1 LNDFASVAIVPGLT
15 VFLGGLLLIT
25 LNTLGFSNISAALI
39 TSLFAPFL
47 LFLIALGLKNILVGA
62 HWGRDNTT
70 PFWSIRHFSYFLAQ
84 DCFFKLLSGTLTA
97 LSGTALANP
106 VLRRF
111 GCRIGKR
118 SLIGQP
124 LQMSDWHAVDIG
136 SDCIVNSQLQLH
148 SFEERLLTVKR
159 SKIGA
164 GTVINCGSMLMG
176 GANLEAGVT
185 VHPQSL
191 IFKAMHLSRGIHA
204 GNPAMPLP
212 SGADYD

>member
-1 LNDFASVAIVPGLT
+1 
-15 VFLGGLLLIT
+15 
-25 LNTLGFSNISAALI
+25 
-39 TSLFAPFL
+39 
-47 LFLIALGLKNILVGA
+47 
-62 HWGRDNTT
+62 
-70 PFWSIRHFSYFLAQ
+70 
-84 DCFFKLLSGTLTA
+84 
-97 LSGTALANP
+97 
-106 VLRRF
+106 
-111 GCRIGKR
+111 
-118 SLIGQP
+118 
-124 LQMSDWHAVDIG
+124 
-136 SDCIVNSQLQLH
+136 IVNSQLQLH

-204 GNPAMPLP
+204 GNPAVPLP